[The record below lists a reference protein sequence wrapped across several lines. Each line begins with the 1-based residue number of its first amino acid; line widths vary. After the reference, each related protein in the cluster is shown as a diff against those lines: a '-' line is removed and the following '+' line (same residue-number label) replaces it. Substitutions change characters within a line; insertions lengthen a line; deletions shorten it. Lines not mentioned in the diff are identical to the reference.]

1 MSPGENSPKI
11 VFIFTDDPG
20 RRINL
25 FSSNPELAGDLI
37 SEMKEDQKALGPL
50 PPSLNIGREQDNS
63 HYEYL
68 ANRQKVKLD

>member
-37 SEMKEDQKALGPL
+37 SEMKEDQ
-50 PPSLNIGREQDNS
+50 
-63 HYEYL
+63 
-68 ANRQKVKLD
+68 